1 MRQSK
6 RGSAY
11 EALTNIAVGY
21 GINFLANL
29 LVFPLF
35 GLSISIEQN
44 LKIGIIYTF
53 ISLVRSYLL
62 RRIYNSIKN

>member
-6 RGSAY
+6 RGSAC

-62 RRIYNSIKN
+62 RRIYNSIKT